1 MKKYLS
7 FILLI
12 IVIAFSS
19 CSSDNSEF
27 VEDLSSSDTDFVSD
41 STDSHII
48 PSTAELERIF
58 LFDSRLNN
66 MLWYYPDRYEDLIGK
81 SITFDVAYL
90 EDNKNCFYAFI
101 KNDEWHL
108 VGYSLLNGEFEKSVT
123 VKSDVILSKDSEYKN
138 IVYYNTPFTIEIPE
152 PSEPEYDYSNLPVDE
167 IKSAVR
173 EHITELLTG
182 QYSQTE
188 LGLSGN
194 AEVIAGAIGYGYN
207 ISDVINDKERFINR
221 AIIITNEDEYYTYN
235 YEIVVSSDNVEI
247 VTSKYPYLMF
257 TDEML
262 SADAINLRIERFQKT
277 ALTSFEINQ

>member
-7 FILLI
+7 LALVV

-19 CSSDNSEF
+19 CSDGNSEF
-27 VEDLSSSDTDFVSD
+27 VEDLYSSDTAFVSD

-58 LFDSRLNN
+58 IFDSRLNN

-101 KNDEWHL
+101 KDDEWHL

-138 IVYYNTPFTIEIPE
+138 IVYSNTPFTIEIPE
-152 PSEPEYDYSNLPVDE
+152 PSEPEYDYSNIPVDE
-167 IKSAVR
+167 IKSAVK

-182 QYSQTE
+182 QYGQTE
-188 LGLSGN
+188 LGFSGN
-194 AEVIAGAIGYGYN
+194 VDVIAGAIGYGYR
-207 ISDVINDKERFINR
+207 ISDVINDKERFINS
-221 AIIITNEDEYYTYN
+221 AIIISNKDEYYKYN
-235 YEIVVSSDNVEI
+235 YEIIVSNGSIEI
-247 VTSKYPYLMF
+247 ATSKYPHLMF
-257 TDEML
+257 TDEAL
-262 SADAINLRIERFQKT
+262 STDAINLRIERFQKT
-277 ALTSFEINQ
+277 ALTSFEINP